1 MQDKNETGEHSFK
14 ELSEI
19 RSSMVELESTNA
31 KRQIPKPGVPDQILD
46 QWQGIVDLMATICR
60 VPAGLIM
67 KAHPSEIEVLVSAQV
82 QDSPYQPGERTS
94 LNTGLYCE
102 TVMSSKESLLVPNAL
117 KDPNWD
123 HNPDIPL
130 GMICYMGYPL
140 LWPDDDIFGT
150 ICILDNKENY
160 FSAQIDNY
168 VKLFKANIENY
179 LALMFDANE
188 RKRTEEALRES
199 EERFRLIFEK
209 SPLGIIHFDSNGV
222 VTNCNQVFLE
232 ITGSSMEQT
241 IGFNLQTSLTNPGV
255 RKAVEAALSGK
266 MGEFEG
272 EYTSVTGGKC
282 AWLKLVYAPIPD
294 IEGSVTGGLG
304 IVEDITTRKRLE
316 EEKHKV
322 VVDLQKALSEVKKLS
337 GFLPICA
344 SCKKIRD
351 DKGYWQQVEEYIRDR
366 SEAQF
371 SHSICPDCMK
381 ALYPEY
387 ADKVLGGMEKDEKK

>member
-1 MQDKNETGEHSFK
+1 MQEKNETRQHLFE
-14 ELSEI
+14 ELNKI
-19 RSSMVELESTNA
+19 RSSMVELQSPTA

-46 QWQGIVDLMATICR
+46 QWQGIVDLMTTICR

-67 KAHPSEIEVLVSAQV
+67 KAHPSEIEVLVSAQA
-82 QDSPYQPGERTS
+82 QDNPYQSGERAS

-102 TVMSSKESLLVPNAL
+102 TVMSGKESLLVPNAL

-130 GMICYMGYPL
+130 GMISYMGYPL

-150 ICILDNKENY
+150 ICILDNRENY

-179 LALMFDANE
+179 LALMFDADE

-199 EERFRLIFEK
+199 EERFRLIFER

-232 ITGSSMEQT
+232 ITGSTMEQT

-255 RKAVEAALSGK
+255 RKVVEAALSGK
-266 MGEFEG
+266 VGEFEG

-316 EEKHKV
+316 EEKQKV

-351 DKGYWQQVEEYIRDR
+351 DKGYWLQVEEYIRDR

-387 ADKVLGGMEKDEKK
+387 ADKVLGGMEKDEK

>member
-1 MQDKNETGEHSFK
+1 MQDKNDTRQHLFE

-19 RSSMVELESTNA
+19 RSSMVELQSPTA

-82 QDSPYQPGERTS
+82 QDNPYKPGERAS

-102 TVMSSKESLLVPNAL
+102 TVMSSKESLLVPNSL
-117 KDPNWD
+117 KDSNWD

-160 FSAQIDNY
+160 FSTQIDNY

-199 EERFRLIFEK
+199 EEKFRLIFER

-232 ITGSSMEQT
+232 IAGSSMEQT

-255 RKAVEAALSGK
+255 RKAVETALSGK
-266 MGEFEG
+266 VGEFEG

-294 IEGSVTGGLG
+294 LEGSVTGGLG
-304 IVEDITTRKRLE
+304 IVEDITKRKRLE
-316 EEKHKV
+316 EEKQKV

-371 SHSICPDCMK
+371 SHSICPDCIK
-381 ALYPEY
+381 ALYPKY
-387 ADKVLGGMEKDEKK
+387 ADEVLGSLETDQEK